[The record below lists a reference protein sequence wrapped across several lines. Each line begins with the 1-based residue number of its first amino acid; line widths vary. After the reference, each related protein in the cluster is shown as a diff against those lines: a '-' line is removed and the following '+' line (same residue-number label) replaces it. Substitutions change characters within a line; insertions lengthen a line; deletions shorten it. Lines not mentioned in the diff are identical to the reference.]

1 MNPYVMML
9 LQRLGASPAGQRA
22 GDVLDRMRLF
32 EASRIPLTRGSQGRY
47 LPATPMQKV
56 PLSPIGR
63 GVAGAG
69 GLGMVAS
76 DPEAIARRSA
86 SLLEQLNERG
96 ASAAPVSVSQ
106 NRVPIPPGLFEEL
119 NARGAA
125 AEQPV
130 REMMPARAM
139 DSTLFGEDVGPRPAP
154 MRQISPLDSSMS
166 GQDVFGPMPPRRPAN
181 LPGARDIPLPPRRP
195 EGIGSD
201 TRAAESV
208 LSRIFS
214 GRDYQTNSR
223 PVVQDRRVNFGD
235 PESAADFFRAERAAR
250 EMGTLPP
257 IERASGGQVQNGK
270 AHKDA
275 ALVKALEII
284 ERLMHR

>member
-22 GDVLDRMRLF
+22 GDAVDRMRLF

-56 PLSPIGR
+56 PLSPIGQ

-96 ASAAPVSVSQ
+96 ASAAPVPVSQ
-106 NRVPIPPGLFEEL
+106 NRVPSPPGLFEEL
-119 NARGAA
+119 NARGAS

-130 REMMPARAM
+130 REMMPVRPM

-154 MRQISPLDSSMS
+154 L
-166 GQDVFGPMPPRRPAN
+166 PPRRPAN
-181 LPGARDIPLPPRRP
+181 LPEARDIPLPPRRP

-201 TRAAESV
+201 TRAAESI

-214 GRDYQTNSR
+214 GRDYQTNSL
-223 PVVQDRRVNFGD
+223 PVVQDRRVNWGD

-257 IERASGGQVQNGK
+257 VERASGGQVQSGK
-270 AHKDA
+270 PPKDA

-284 ERLMHR
+284 ERLMSK